1 MMNHPTSSSSSNAP
15 LGNIGLR
22 PDAWYRR
29 MLGDGTTIIVVILA
43 VLAVIFAATQS
54 DALSGSVITDILNNS
69 LPLALAAA
77 GGTLV
82 VLTRGFDLSVAGV
95 VSLTN
100 VLVAVHGGD
109 GPWGALQGVAIAVAA
124 GAFVGAINGYLVA
137 YWKLQSIALTLASM
151 IVCSGIALLILDAPG
166 GNVSD
171 FMNYAMTD
179 RIRGVLP
186 VALAIALVTYAIWR
200 VLRRTDWGVG
210 LYATG
215 ADETAAVLAGVP
227 VRRVKLIAYIL
238 AGVCYGLAGFMLTA
252 LTATGTPNAGEPF
265 LLLVF
270 AAIALGG
277 TSFSGGR
284 GGVAG
289 SMLGALTLTLLQKVL
304 FSTGVSSFYTGI
316 FQGVV
321 MIAAVVV
328 AVFFARI
335 SAQGEAR
342 A

>member
-1 MMNHPTSSSSSNAP
+1 MNTFASTSSPNAP
-15 LGNIGLR
+15 LR

-29 MLGDGTTIIVVILA
+29 MLGDGTTIIVAILA
-43 VLAVIFAATQS
+43 VLTVIFAATQS
-54 DALSGSVITDILNNS
+54 DALSASVLTDILNNS

-109 GPWGALQGVAIAVAA
+109 GPLGALEGAAIAVAA
-124 GAFVGAINGYLVA
+124 GALVGAINGYLVA
-137 YWKLQSIALTLASM
+137 YWNLQSIALTLATM
-151 IVCSGIALLILDAPG
+151 IVCSGVTLLILDAPG

-171 FMNYAMTD
+171 FLTYTMTD
-179 RIRGVLP
+179 RLGKIVP
-186 VALAIALVTYAIWR
+186 VALVVAVCVYLLWR
-200 VLRRTDWGVG
+200 ALRRTDWGVG

-252 LTATGTPNAGEPF
+252 LTSTGTPNAGEPY

-277 TSFSGGR
+277 TSFAGGR

-328 AVFFARI
+328 AVFFARV
-335 SAQGEAR
+335 STRGEVHA
-342 A
+342 

>member
-1 MMNHPTSSSSSNAP
+1 MKHAPQSSSRSHA
-15 LGNIGLR
+15 GATLR
-22 PDAWYRR
+22 PEPWYRR
-29 MLGDGTTIIVVILA
+29 LLGDGTTIIVVILA
-43 VLAVIFAATQS
+43 VMTVIFAATQS
-54 DALSGSVITDILNNS
+54 DALSGTVLTDILNNS
-69 LPLALAAA
+69 VPLALAAA

-109 GPWGALQGVAIAVAA
+109 GPWGALQGVVIAMAV
-124 GAFVGAINGYLVA
+124 GACVGAINGYLVA

-151 IVCSGIALLILDAPG
+151 IVCSGAALLILDAPG

-171 FMNYAMTD
+171 FMIYTMTD
-179 RIRGVLP
+179 RIHGVMP
-186 VALAIALVTYAIWR
+186 VSLAIAAVTYAIWR

-227 VRRVKLIAYIL
+227 VKRVKLVAYML

-252 LTATGTPNAGEPF
+252 LTSTGTPNAGEPY

-289 SMLGALTLTLLQKVL
+289 SILGALTLTLLQKVL

-316 FQGVV
+316 FQGMV

-335 SAQGEAR
+335 SSREETHA
-342 A
+342 

>member
-1 MMNHPTSSSSSNAP
+1 MKSSIQVSDAD
-15 LGNIGLR
+15 GALR
-22 PDAWYRR
+22 PDPWLRR
-29 MLGDGTTIIVVILA
+29 VLGDGTTIIVAILI
-43 VLAVIFAATQS
+43 VLTVIFAATQA
-54 DALSGSVITDILNNS
+54 DALSGSVLTDILNNS

-95 VSLTN
+95 ISLTN
-100 VLVAVHGGD
+100 VLVAVLAGD
-109 GPWGALQGVAIAVAA
+109 GATGALEGAVIAVVT
-124 GAFVGAINGYLVA
+124 GAVVGAINGYFVA
-137 YWKLQSIALTLASM
+137 YWNLQSITLTLASM
-151 IVCSGIALLILDAPG
+151 IVCSGITLLILDAPG

-171 FMNYAMTD
+171 FMNYAMTGRVGD
-179 RIRGVLP
+179 VVP
-186 VALAIALVTYAIWR
+186 VALAIVVVVYATWR
-200 VLRRTDWGVG
+200 ILRRTDWGVG

-227 VRRVKLIAYIL
+227 TRRVKLVAYML

-252 LTATGTPNAGEPF
+252 LTATGTPNAGDPY

-289 SMLGALTLTLLQKVL
+289 SILGALTLTLLQKVL

-335 SAQGEAR
+335 STRGEVR
-342 A
+342 S

>member
-1 MMNHPTSSSSSNAP
+1 M
-15 LGNIGLR
+15 LR
-22 PDAWYRR
+22 PDPWYRR
-29 MLGDGTTIIVVILA
+29 LLGDGTSVIVALLVVLFA
-43 VLAVIFAATQS
+43 VFVGTQS
-54 DALSGSVITDILNNS
+54 DALTRSVLTDILNNS

-100 VLVAVHGGD
+100 VLVAVHAGD
-109 GPWGALQGVAIAVAA
+109 GPLGALGGLAIAVVVGGLI
-124 GAFVGAINGYLVA
+124 GAVNGVLIA
-137 YWKLQSIALTLASM
+137 CLNLQSIALTLSSM
-151 IVCSGIALLILDAPG
+151 IVCSGAALLILDAPG

-171 FMNYAMTD
+171 FMVYGLTD
-179 RIRGVLP
+179 QLAGVIP
-186 VALAIALVTYAIWR
+186 VALAIAVIIYLIWI
-200 VLRRTDWGVG
+200 VLLRTNWGVG
-210 LYATG
+210 LYAIG
-215 ADETAAVLAGVP
+215 ADETAAILAGVAAARTK
-227 VRRVKLIAYIL
+227 VIAYVL

-252 LTATGTPNAGEPF
+252 LTATGTPNVGDPY

-284 GGVAG
+284 GGIAG

-316 FQGVV
+316 FQGAV
-321 MIAAVVV
+321 MIMAVVI
-328 AVFFARI
+328 AAI
-335 SAQGEAR
+335 SARFSSNRESQA
-342 A
+342 

>member
-1 MMNHPTSSSSSNAP
+1 MNM
-15 LGNIGLR
+15 LR
-22 PDAWYRR
+22 PEHWYRR
-29 MLGDGTTIIVVILA
+29 LFGDGTSVIIALLA
-43 VLAVIFAATQS
+43 VLFAIFVWTQNDALTQS
-54 DALSGSVITDILNNS
+54 VLTDIFNNS

-100 VLVAVHGGD
+100 VLVAVYAGD
-109 GPWGALQGVAIAVAA
+109 GPLGALGGLAIAVVV
-124 GAFVGAINGYLVA
+124 GGLVGAVNGVLIAYLN
-137 YWKLQSIALTLASM
+137 LQSIALTLSSM
-151 IVCSGIALLILDAPG
+151 IVCSGAALLILDAPG

-171 FMNYAMTD
+171 FMVYGLTD
-179 RIRGVLP
+179 QLAGVIP
-186 VALAIALVTYAIWR
+186 VALAIAIAVYLIWV
-200 VLRRTDWGVG
+200 VLLRTNWGVG
-210 LYATG
+210 LYAIG

-227 VRRVKLIAYIL
+227 AARTKVIAYVL

-252 LTATGTPNAGEPF
+252 LTATGTPNVGDPY

-284 GGVAG
+284 GGIAG

-316 FQGVV
+316 FQGAVMIIAVV
-321 MIAAVVV
+321 IAAVS
-328 AVFFARI
+328 ARF
-335 SAQGEAR
+335 SSNREGHA
-342 A
+342 

>member
-1 MMNHPTSSSSSNAP
+1 MNTIASTSRSTIS
-15 LGNIGLR
+15 LR

-29 MLGDGTTIIVVILA
+29 LLGDGTTIIVAILA
-43 VLAVIFAATQS
+43 VLVVIFAATQA
-54 DALSGSVITDILNNS
+54 DALSGGVINDILNNS
-69 LPLALAAA
+69 LPLMLAAA

-109 GPWGALQGVAIAVAA
+109 GPLGALEGAAIAVAA

-137 YWKLQSIALTLASM
+137 YWNLQSIGLTLATM
-151 IVCSGIALLILDAPG
+151 IVCSGVTLLILDAPG
-166 GNVSD
+166 GDVSD
-171 FMNYAMTD
+171 FMTYTMTD
-179 RIRGVLP
+179 RIGKVVP
-186 VALAIALVTYAIWR
+186 VALVIALVVYALWR
-200 VLRRTDWGVG
+200 ALRRTDWGVG
-210 LYATG
+210 VYATG
-215 ADETAAVLAGVP
+215 ADETAAMLAGVP
-227 VRRVKLIAYIL
+227 VKRVKLIAYVL

-252 LTATGTPNAGEPF
+252 LTSTGTPNAGEPY

-277 TSFSGGR
+277 TSFAGGR

-289 SMLGALTLTLLQKVL
+289 SMLGALTLMLLQKVL

-316 FQGVV
+316 FQGIV

-328 AVFFARI
+328 AVFFARV
-335 SAQGEAR
+335 STRGEVR

>member
-1 MMNHPTSSSSSNAP
+1 MMNRLSSSSSSSSASNP
-15 LGNIGLR
+15 LR
-22 PDAWYRR
+22 PDPWYRR
-29 MLGDGTTIIVVILA
+29 MLGDGTTIIVAILA
-43 VLAVIFAATQS
+43 VLTVIFAATQA
-54 DALSGSVITDILNNS
+54 DALSGSVLTDILNNS

-109 GPWGALQGVAIAVAA
+109 GPWGAVQGAAIAMAA
-124 GAFVGAINGYLVA
+124 GAAVGAINGYLIA
-137 YWKLQSIALTLASM
+137 YWKLQSIALTLATM
-151 IVCSGIALLILDAPG
+151 IVCSGVTLLILDAPG

-171 FMNYAMTD
+171 FMIYTMTN
-179 RIRGVLP
+179 RIHGIVPASLVIA
-186 VALAIALVTYAIWR
+186 VAAYAIWR

-227 VRRVKLIAYIL
+227 VRRVKLIAYML

-252 LTATGTPNAGEPF
+252 LTSTGTPNAGEPY

-289 SMLGALTLTLLQKVL
+289 SLLGALTLTLLQKVL

-335 SAQGEAR
+335 STRGEVHA
-342 A
+342 

>member
-1 MMNHPTSSSSSNAP
+1 M
-15 LGNIGLR
+15 LR
-22 PDAWYRR
+22 PDPWYRR
-29 MLGDGTTIIVVILA
+29 LSGEGASVIVVILA
-43 VLAVIFAATQS
+43 VLFAIFIATQN
-54 DALSGSVITDILNNS
+54 DALTQSVLTDILNNS

-100 VLVAVHGGD
+100 VLVAVYAGD
-109 GPWGALQGVAIAVAA
+109 GPLGALGGLAIAV
-124 GAFVGAINGYLVA
+124 GVGGLVGAINGTLVA
-137 YWKLQSIALTLASM
+137 YLNLQSIALTLSSM
-151 IVCSGIALLILDAPG
+151 IVCSGAALLVLDAPG
-166 GNVSD
+166 GSVSD
-171 FMNYAMTD
+171 FMVYDLTD
-179 RIRGVLP
+179 QVGGLIP
-186 VALAIALVTYAIWR
+186 AALAIALVVYLAWSL
-200 VLRRTDWGVG
+200 LRRTNWGVG
-210 LYATG
+210 LYAIG

-227 VRRVKLIAYIL
+227 VGRTKVIAYTL

-252 LTATGTPNAGEPF
+252 LTATGTPNIGDPY

-316 FQGVV
+316 FQGAVMIIAVV
-321 MIAAVVV
+321 IAAVS
-328 AVFFARI
+328 ARF
-335 SAQGEAR
+335 SSKGEGHA
-342 A
+342 

>member
-1 MMNHPTSSSSSNAP
+1 M
-15 LGNIGLR
+15 LR
-22 PDAWYRR
+22 PEHWYRR
-29 MLGDGTTIIVVILA
+29 LFGDGTSVIIALLA
-43 VLAVIFAATQS
+43 VLFAIFVWTQNDALTQS
-54 DALSGSVITDILNNS
+54 VLTDIFNNS

-100 VLVAVHGGD
+100 VLVAVYAGD
-109 GPWGALQGVAIAVAA
+109 GPLGALGGLAIAVVV
-124 GAFVGAINGYLVA
+124 GGLVGAVNGVLIAYLN
-137 YWKLQSIALTLASM
+137 LQSIALTLSSM
-151 IVCSGIALLILDAPG
+151 IVCSGAALLILDAPG

-171 FMNYAMTD
+171 FMVYGLTD
-179 RIRGVLP
+179 QLAGVIP
-186 VALAIALVTYAIWR
+186 VALAIAVVVYLIWV
-200 VLRRTDWGVG
+200 VLLRTNWGVG
-210 LYATG
+210 LYAIG

-227 VRRVKLIAYIL
+227 AARTKVIAYVL

-252 LTATGTPNAGEPF
+252 LTATGTPNVGDPY

-284 GGVAG
+284 GGIAG

-316 FQGVV
+316 FQGAVMIIAVV
-321 MIAAVVV
+321 IAAVS
-328 AVFFARI
+328 ARF
-335 SAQGEAR
+335 SSNREGHA
-342 A
+342 

>member
-1 MMNHPTSSSSSNAP
+1 M
-15 LGNIGLR
+15 LR
-22 PDAWYRR
+22 PDPWYRR
-29 MLGDGTTIIVVILA
+29 FSGDGTSVIVVILA
-43 VLAVIFAATQS
+43 VLFAIFAGTQDDALTQS
-54 DALSGSVITDILNNS
+54 VLTDICNNS

-100 VLVAVHGGD
+100 VLVAVYAGD
-109 GPWGALQGVAIAVAA
+109 GPLGALGGLAIAVAV
-124 GAFVGAINGYLVA
+124 GGFVGLVNGVLVA
-137 YWKLQSIALTLASM
+137 YMNLQSIALTLSSM
-151 IVCSGIALLILDAPG
+151 IVCSGAALLILDAPG

-171 FMNYAMTD
+171 FMVYGLTD
-179 RIRGVLP
+179 QIGGLVP
-186 VALAIALVTYAIWR
+186 VALAIAVGVYLVWSIL
-200 VLRRTDWGVG
+200 LRTNWGVG
-210 LYATG
+210 LYAIG
-215 ADETAAVLAGVP
+215 ADETAAFLAGVP
-227 VRRVKLIAYIL
+227 AGRTKVIAYML

-252 LTATGTPNAGEPF
+252 LTATGTPNIGDPY

-316 FQGVV
+316 FQGAVMIIAVV
-321 MIAAVVV
+321 IAAVS
-328 AVFFARI
+328 ARF
-335 SAQGEAR
+335 SSNREGR

>member
-1 MMNHPTSSSSSNAP
+1 M
-15 LGNIGLR
+15 LQ
-22 PDAWYRR
+22 PDPWYRR
-29 MLGDGTTIIVVILA
+29 LSGEGASVIVVILA
-43 VLAVIFAATQS
+43 VLFAIFIATQN
-54 DALSGSVITDILNNS
+54 DALTQSVLTDILNNS

-100 VLVAVHGGD
+100 VLVAVYAGD
-109 GPWGALQGVAIAVAA
+109 GPLGALGGLAIAVAV
-124 GAFVGAINGYLVA
+124 GGLVGAINGTLIAYLN
-137 YWKLQSIALTLASM
+137 LQSIALTLSSM
-151 IVCSGIALLILDAPG
+151 IVCSGAALLVLDAPG
-166 GNVSD
+166 GSVSD
-171 FMNYAMTD
+171 FMVYDLTD
-179 RIRGVLP
+179 QVGGLIP
-186 VALAIALVTYAIWR
+186 VALAIAVVVYLVWLL
-200 VLRRTDWGVG
+200 LRRTNWGIG
-210 LYATG
+210 LYAIG

-227 VRRVKLIAYIL
+227 AGRTKVIAYTL
-238 AGVCYGLAGFMLTA
+238 AGFCYGLAGFMLTA
-252 LTATGTPNAGEPF
+252 LTTTGTPNIGDPY

-316 FQGVV
+316 FQGAVMIIAVV
-321 MIAAVVV
+321 IAAVS
-328 AVFFARI
+328 ARF
-335 SAQGEAR
+335 SSKGEGHA
-342 A
+342 

>member
-1 MMNHPTSSSSSNAP
+1 MKSSSSASGPQAS
-15 LGNIGLR
+15 LR
-22 PDAWYRR
+22 PDSWLRR
-29 MLGDGTTIIVVILA
+29 ALGDGTTIIVAILV
-43 VLAVIFAATQS
+43 VLTVVFTATQS
-54 DALSGSVITDILNNS
+54 DALTGSVLTDILNNS

-95 VSLTN
+95 ISLTN

-109 GPWGALQGVAIAVAA
+109 GASGALAGAAIALGA
-124 GAFVGAINGYLVA
+124 GAIVGAINGYFVA
-137 YWKLQSIALTLASM
+137 YWNLQSITLTLATM
-151 IVCSGIALLILDAPG
+151 IVCSGITLLILDAPG

-171 FMNYAMTD
+171 FMNYTMTG
-179 RIRGVLP
+179 RIGDAVP
-186 VALAIALVTYAIWR
+186 VALAIALVVYAIWR

-227 VRRVKLIAYIL
+227 TRRIKLIAYIL
-238 AGVCYGLAGFMLTA
+238 AGACYGLAGFMLTA
-252 LTATGTPNAGEPF
+252 LTATGTPNAGEPY

-289 SMLGALTLTLLQKVL
+289 SLLGALTLTLLQKVL

-328 AVFFARI
+328 AVSFARI
-335 SAQGEAR
+335 STRREVR
-342 A
+342 S

>member
-1 MMNHPTSSSSSNAP
+1 MNTTIPTSESTTQ
-15 LGNIGLR
+15 LR

-29 MLGDGTTIIVVILA
+29 MLGDGTTIIVAILA
-43 VLAVIFAATQS
+43 VLTVIFAATQA
-54 DALSGSVITDILNNS
+54 DALSGTVITDILNNS
-69 LPLALAAA
+69 LPLTLAAA

-109 GPWGALQGVAIAVAA
+109 GPLGALQGAAIAVVA

-137 YWKLQSIALTLASM
+137 YWNLQSIALTLATM
-151 IVCSGIALLILDAPG
+151 IVCSGVTLLILDAPG

-171 FMNYAMTD
+171 FMTYTMTD
-179 RIRGVLP
+179 RIGTIIP
-186 VALAIALVTYAIWR
+186 VALVIAVCIYALWR
-200 VLRRTDWGVG
+200 ALRRTDWGVG
-210 LYATG
+210 VYATG

-227 VRRVKLIAYIL
+227 VKRVKLIAYIL

-252 LTATGTPNAGEPF
+252 LTSTGTPNAGEPY

-277 TSFSGGR
+277 TSFAGGR

-328 AVFFARI
+328 AVFFARV
-335 SAQGEAR
+335 SSRGEAH

>member
-1 MMNHPTSSSSSNAP
+1 MKHAPQSSCRSHA
-15 LGNIGLR
+15 GDTLR
-22 PDAWYRR
+22 PEPWYRR
-29 MLGDGTTIIVVILA
+29 PLGDGTTIIVVILA
-43 VLAVIFAATQS
+43 VMTVIFAATQS
-54 DALSGSVITDILNNS
+54 DALSGTVLTDILNNS
-69 LPLALAAA
+69 VPLALAAA

-109 GPWGALQGVAIAVAA
+109 GPWGALQGVVIAMAV
-124 GAFVGAINGYLVA
+124 GACVGAINGYLVA

-151 IVCSGIALLILDAPG
+151 IVCSGAALLILDAPG

-171 FMNYAMTD
+171 FMIYTMTD
-179 RIRGVLP
+179 RIHGVMP
-186 VALAIALVTYAIWR
+186 VSLAIAAVTYAIWR

-210 LYATG
+210 LYAAG

-227 VRRVKLIAYIL
+227 VKRVKLVAYML

-252 LTATGTPNAGEPF
+252 LTSTGTPNAGEPY

-289 SMLGALTLTLLQKVL
+289 SILGALTLTLLQKVL

-316 FQGVV
+316 FQGMV

-335 SAQGEAR
+335 SSREETHA
-342 A
+342 

>member
-1 MMNHPTSSSSSNAP
+1 MNHRPSSSASSPHA
-15 LGNIGLR
+15 GGTSR
-22 PDAWYRR
+22 PQPWYRR
-29 MLGDGTTIIVVILA
+29 ALGDGTTVIIAILA
-43 VLAVIFAATQS
+43 VLTAIFAATQS
-54 DALSGSVITDILNNS
+54 DALSPSVLTDILNNS

-100 VLVAVHGGD
+100 VLVAVHGGS
-109 GPWGALQGVAIAVAA
+109 GPWGALQGAAIAVAA
-124 GAFVGAINGYLVA
+124 GAAVGAINGYLVA
-137 YWKLQSIALTLASM
+137 YWNLQSIALTLATM
-151 IVCSGIALLILDAPG
+151 IVCSGVTLLILDAPG
-166 GNVSD
+166 GDVSD
-171 FMNYAMTD
+171 FMTYTMTD
-179 RIRGVLP
+179 RIGGAVP
-186 VALAIALVTYAIWR
+186 VALAIAVAVFALWR

-210 LYATG
+210 LYGTG
-215 ADETAAVLAGVP
+215 ADESAALLAGVP
-227 VRRVKLIAYIL
+227 VRRVKLVAYVL

-252 LTATGTPNAGEPF
+252 LTSTGTPNAGDPY

-277 TSFSGGR
+277 TSFAGGR

-328 AVFFARI
+328 AVFFARV
-335 SAQGEAR
+335 ATRGEAH

>member
-1 MMNHPTSSSSSNAP
+1 MNM
-15 LGNIGLR
+15 LR
-22 PDAWYRR
+22 PDPWYRR
-29 MLGDGTTIIVVILA
+29 LFGDGTSVIIALLA
-43 VLAVIFAATQS
+43 VLFAIFAGTQNDALTQS
-54 DALSGSVITDILNNS
+54 VLTDIFNNS

-100 VLVAVHGGD
+100 VLVAVYAGD
-109 GPWGALQGVAIAVAA
+109 GPFGALGGLAIAVIVGGLL
-124 GAFVGAINGYLVA
+124 GAVNGVLIAYLN
-137 YWKLQSIALTLASM
+137 LQSIALTLSSM
-151 IVCSGIALLILDAPG
+151 IVCSGAALLILDAPG
-166 GNVSD
+166 GSVSD
-171 FMNYAMTD
+171 FMIYALTD
-179 RIRGVLP
+179 QLAGVIP
-186 VALAIALVTYAIWR
+186 VALAIAIVVYLIW
-200 VLRRTDWGVG
+200 VLLLRTNWGVG
-210 LYATG
+210 LYAIG

-227 VRRVKLIAYIL
+227 AARTKVIAYAL

-252 LTATGTPNAGEPF
+252 LTATGTPNVGDPY

-284 GGVAG
+284 GGIAG

-316 FQGVV
+316 FQGAV
-321 MIAAVVV
+321 MIIAVVI
-328 AVFFARI
+328 AAISARI
-335 SAQGEAR
+335 SSNREGHA
-342 A
+342 

>member
-1 MMNHPTSSSSSNAP
+1 LSVEINM
-15 LGNIGLR
+15 LR
-22 PDAWYRR
+22 PEPWYRR
-29 MLGDGTTIIVVILA
+29 LFGDGTSVIIALLA
-43 VLAVIFAATQS
+43 VLFAIFVGTQNDALTQS
-54 DALSGSVITDILNNS
+54 VLTDIFNNS

-100 VLVAVHGGD
+100 VLVAVYAGD
-109 GPWGALQGVAIAVAA
+109 GPLGALGGLAIAVVV
-124 GAFVGAINGYLVA
+124 GGLVGAVNGVLIA
-137 YWKLQSIALTLASM
+137 HLNLQSIALTLSSM
-151 IVCSGIALLILDAPG
+151 IVCSGAALLILDAPG

-171 FMNYAMTD
+171 FMVYSLTD
-179 RIRGVLP
+179 QLAGVIP
-186 VALAIALVTYAIWR
+186 VALAIAVVVYLIWV
-200 VLRRTDWGVG
+200 VLLRTNWGVG
-210 LYATG
+210 LYAIG

-227 VRRVKLIAYIL
+227 AARTKVIAYVL

-252 LTATGTPNAGEPF
+252 LTATGTPNVGDPY

-284 GGVAG
+284 GGIAG

-316 FQGVV
+316 FQGAVMIIAVV
-321 MIAAVVV
+321 IAAVS
-328 AVFFARI
+328 ARF
-335 SAQGEAR
+335 SSNREGHA
-342 A
+342 

>member
-1 MMNHPTSSSSSNAP
+1 MNQAPHSSGRSHA
-15 LGNIGLR
+15 GATLR
-22 PDAWYRR
+22 PEPWYRR
-29 MLGDGTTIIVVILA
+29 LLGDGTTIIVVILA
-43 VLAVIFAATQS
+43 VMTVIFAATQS
-54 DALSGSVITDILNNS
+54 DALSGTVLTDILNNS

-109 GPWGALQGVAIAVAA
+109 GPWGALQGVVIAMAV
-124 GAFVGAINGYLVA
+124 GACVGAINGYLVA

-151 IVCSGIALLILDAPG
+151 IVCSGAALLILDAPG

-171 FMNYAMTD
+171 FMIYTMTD
-179 RIRGVLP
+179 RIHSVVP
-186 VALAIALVTYAIWR
+186 VSLAIAAVTYAIWR

-227 VRRVKLIAYIL
+227 VKRVKLVAYML

-252 LTATGTPNAGEPF
+252 LTSTGTPNAGEPY

-289 SMLGALTLTLLQKVL
+289 SILGALTLTLLQKVL

-316 FQGVV
+316 FQGMV

-335 SAQGEAR
+335 SSREETHA
-342 A
+342 